1 MYTNKNK
8 QITNSTQY
16 RETFLNINDN
26 KLIVQK
32 YITIFQ
38 RLEDIQPTGF
48 KPPNIPSKVEASDV
62 NQKSFERMSHV
73 KCRIKLRKIERKSL
87 CDAVAHE
94 HRYEKFVDIW
104 KLMHLYY
111 FPYILIIFIFSY
123 YIIHRYDIVEFFS

>member
-73 KCRIKLRKIERKSL
+73 KCRIELRKSKIYLGLSKEKVFVMQWLMSIDTKSL
-87 CDAVAHE
+87 ST
-94 HRYEKFVDIW
+94 YGN
-104 KLMHLYY
+104 
-111 FPYILIIFIFSY
+111 
-123 YIIHRYDIVEFFS
+123 